1 MGDPSQYQPVDASG
15 LLAKADIIAAQAQQ
29 QHREELQQQLHAG
42 ATDAAPQ
49 PAAQGALP
57 FPPGFVGALAQFV
70 YQSAPRPV
78 PEVAVVAALGAIAGI
93 AGREW
98 SISGTGLNLYVVLVA
113 RSGIGKEAMHS
124 GITKLVRAAAVQ
136 CPDIR
141 DVVETS
147 DFASGPALIK
157 GCVLR
162 PCFVNV
168 AGEIG
173 HKFVEMAEEKGGGP
187 MRGYRKVLT
196 DLYAKSGPGGMAGGI
211 SYSNQENNVSS
222 VDGVAFSLIGETT
235 PGKFYQS
242 LTPAMMEDGL
252 LSRFCVIEYTGDLAP
267 RNRAHL
273 AEPHPQLV
281 DWFNGIYRQS
291 ILLRAR
297 NQFMPVQVMPDA
309 QAMFEAFETECDNH
323 TIEAGDD
330 EGQRQ
335 LWVRANLKVLRVSG
349 LLAVGDNPHLP
360 VVTAEMVQWAITLI
374 RHGIAAF
381 QRRLGA
387 GEVGEGT
394 DAGRRQKVLELC
406 REFLQLPE
414 EKMPSWLRCGADMQR
429 NGIVPY
435 KYLQQRTQRLTV
447 FEKHPLKHTK
457 ALELTL
463 KTATMTGNLMEVK
476 KDKLVELFGFHG
488 QAFRVLD
495 LS

>member
-1 MGDPSQYQPVDASG
+1 MVEAAFDASG
-15 LLAKADIIAAQAQQ
+15 LLAKADRVVAQAHEQQRSELHQHIAAHAADGAQQ
-29 QHREELQQQLHAG
+29 
-42 ATDAAPQ
+42 TV
-49 PAAQGALP
+49 AQSALP

-78 PEVAVVAALGAIAGI
+78 AEVAVVAALGAMAGI

-98 SISGTGLNLYVVLVA
+98 SISGTGLNLYIVLVA

-124 GITKLVRAAAVQ
+124 GITKLIRAAAAQ
-136 CPDIR
+136 YAEIR

-157 GCVLR
+157 GCVMR

-242 LTPAMMEDGL
+242 LTPAMMEDGF

-273 AEPHPQLV
+273 SEPHPSLV

-291 ILLRAR
+291 ILLRTR
-297 NQFMPVQVMPDA
+297 NQFMPVAVTPEA
-309 QAMFEAFETECDNH
+309 QAMFDAFETECDNH
-323 TIEAGDD
+323 TIAAGDD

-335 LWVRANLKVLRVSG
+335 LWVRANLKVLRVSA
-349 LLAVGDNPHLP
+349 LLAVGDNPFSP
-360 VVTAEMVQWAITLI
+360 TVTAEQVQWAILLI
-374 RHGIAAF
+374 RHGIATF
-381 QRRLGA
+381 ERRIRT
-387 GEVGEGT
+387 GEVGEGS
-394 DAGRRQKVLELC
+394 DGGREQKVMELC
-406 REFLQLPE
+406 REFLTLPAD
-414 EKMPSWLRCGADMQR
+414 KLPDWLRNGADMQR
-429 NGIVPY
+429 AGIVPY
-435 KYLQQRTQRLTV
+435 KYLQRRTQRLSA
-447 FEKHPLKHTK
+447 FEKHPFKHTK

-463 KTATMTGNLMEVK
+463 KTAMVAGNLMEVK
-476 KDKLVELFGFHG
+476 KDKLVEMFGFHG
-488 QAFRVLD
+488 QAFRVLS